1 MAERQTQWLG
11 NVLLEPRLS
20 GSLLAVAAVLAAAA
34 VIALLVFGSYT
45 RKARINGWLVPKQ
58 GIARVFAPQ
67 AGVVTRVHAHE
78 GMKVN
83 RGMPLLS
90 LSAEVQ
96 SEALGATRKEIVRR
110 LEARHESL
118 VASKSVQE
126 RLFEQKA
133 ADLRQRLEALDSEQ
147 KHLASEIDLQ
157 RARLGVSDEGL
168 TRERTMRANDLI
180 SLTRLLRSEKDHLEQ
195 ASRLQALERSQAALQ
210 RERVQV
216 QGSLQELPMSRQIAL
231 AEIERNVAT
240 LEQELAQ
247 AEANRQIVIS
257 APEDGIVTAIQAEPG
272 GNALPNVPL
281 MSIVPAGSDLE
292 AQLFS
297 PSRGI
302 GFVRPGQRVLLRY
315 QAFPY
320 QKFGL
325 YEGVVTSVSHTAVGP
340 SELAQQLRGLT
351 SLYGAQE
358 PVYRITVGLARQ
370 TATAYGEAVPLQPG
384 MQVEADVMI
393 ETRRLIEWAVDPLYT
408 LTGRLHG

>member
-1 MAERQTQWLG
+1 
-11 NVLLEPRLS
+11 
-20 GSLLAVAAVLAAAA
+20 
-34 VIALLVFGSYT
+34 
-45 RKARINGWLVPKQ
+45 
-58 GIARVFAPQ
+58 
-67 AGVVTRVHAHE
+67 
-78 GMKVN
+78 
-83 RGMPLLS
+83 MPLLS

-110 LEARHESL
+110 LEARHGSL
-118 VASKSVQE
+118 VASKGVQE
-126 RLFEQKA
+126 QLFEQKA
-133 ADLRQRLEALDSEQ
+133 ADLRRRLEALDTEQ
-147 KHLASEIDLQ
+147 KHLASEIELQ
-157 RARLGVSDEGL
+157 RARLGLSSEAL
-168 TRERTMRANDLI
+168 TRERTMRTNDLI
-180 SLTRLLRSEKDHLEQ
+180 SLTRLLRTERDHLEQ
-195 ASRLQALERSQAALQ
+195 AGRLQALERSQATLE
-210 RERVQV
+210 REQAQV
-216 QGSLQELPMSRQIAL
+216 QGTLQELPMLRQIAL
-231 AEIERNVAT
+231 AEIERNAAT

-257 APEDGIVTAIQAEPG
+257 APQDGIVTAIQAEAG

-325 YEGVVTSVSHTAVGP
+325 YEGVVTSVSHAAVGP

-358 PVYRITVGLARQ
+358 PVYRITVGLAQQ

-393 ETRRLIEWAVDPLYT
+393 ERRRLIEWVLDPLYT